1 VAEVS
6 SAVENA
12 IKEFVR
18 AGERVAEEYPLIRQQ
33 IIDACLQARESCK
46 LLNMLLH
53 FNFLYKYYNIY
64 IV

>member
-33 IIDACLQARESCK
+33 IIDACSGIL
-46 LLNMLLH
+46 
-53 FNFLYKYYNIY
+53 
-64 IV
+64 